1 MTTSTLAKWM
11 LQSNSTVIL
20 TGAGMSTESGI
31 PDFRSRT
38 GWWKNIDPR
47 TVASV
52 ESLQQN
58 YELFREFYQMR
69 ILSLTNCE
77 PHSGHE
83 ILANWEARGLLTL
96 IATQNVDRFHQQAGN
111 GAVAELHGNIVTIRC
126 QTCGKAL
133 PLGHFMDNAVCT
145 YCNGK
150 LRPNVVLFG
159 EALPQQAWNRSL
171 HAIQNA
177 DVVIVIGTSLEVY
190 PVNQLPA
197 MCQGR
202 LVYINL
208 DVSGNSRNFDLIL
221 QGTAGGV
228 LAEIDKYLRELIAE

>member
-1 MTTSTLAKWM
+1 MTASTLAQWM

-52 ESLQQN
+52 ESMQQN
-58 YELFREFYQMR
+58 YVLFREFYQMR
-69 ILSLTNCE
+69 IQSLANCV
-77 PHSGHE
+77 PHRGHE
-83 ILANWEARGLLTL
+83 ILASWEARGLLTL
-96 IATQNVDRFHQQAGN
+96 IATQNVDRFHQLAGN
-111 GAVAELHGNIVTIRC
+111 EAVAELHGNIVTIRC
-126 QTCGKAL
+126 QVCGKPL

-145 YCNGK
+145 YCNGQ

-159 EALPQQAWNRSL
+159 ETLPQEEWNRSL
-171 HAIQNA
+171 KEIQGA
-177 DVVIVIGTSLEVY
+177 DLVIVIGTSLEVY

-197 MCQGR
+197 MSKGK

-208 DVSGNSRNFDLIL
+208 DVAGNNRNFDLIL
-221 QGTAGGV
+221 QGTAGEV
-228 LAEIDKYLRELIAE
+228 LAEVDKYLL